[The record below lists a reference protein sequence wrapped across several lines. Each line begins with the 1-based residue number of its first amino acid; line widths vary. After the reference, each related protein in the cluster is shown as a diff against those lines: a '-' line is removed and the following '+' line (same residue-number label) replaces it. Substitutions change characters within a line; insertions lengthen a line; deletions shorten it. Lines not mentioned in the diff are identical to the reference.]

1 MTRFVSFFVEMK
13 TDIGILGA
21 SWRLRN
27 LLGAKLLGY
36 ASVWLRTS
44 LVTKSPDFILYPW

>member
-1 MTRFVSFFVEMK
+1 MTRFVSLCRNE
-13 TDIGILGA
+13 TNIGILGA

-44 LVTKSPDFILYPW
+44 LVTNSPDFILYT

>member
-1 MTRFVSFFVEMK
+1 MTRFCK
-13 TDIGILGA
+13 NATNIGILGA
-21 SWRLRN
+21 SWILRN

-44 LVTKSPDFILYPW
+44 LVTKSPDFILYT